1 MSDHQ
6 RIPPHSEEAERG
18 LIGALLLDS
27 TRVMEICATRRI
39 GPDAFYVPATRT
51 IYHAALALHT
61 KGRPI
66 DSLSVCESLRM
77 SGDLEAAG
85 GLGNVE
91 SILDACPTTAHAD
104 YYASIVAQKATLRRV
119 IDESREA
126 IAQAYA
132 CEDDAESVRSR
143 AEARL
148 AAIQPVDVDRR
159 SNAEVMREEA
169 RKFALAREKKCAGTP
184 TGFRVFDRYFGGLV
198 EAGFYIVSGLPGSC
212 KTTLVR
218 NVAENVAIRGHPV
231 LILSLEQTR
240 GQILAATNARFA
252 RQSIFHLMTGN
263 QRADPAALEE
273 HVDYAASL
281 PMTVIDSTQT
291 LSSIRSHARRAKSQG
306 VSIVVIDYMQRIV
319 PEKDYRGSVEREVS
333 DVSLGLCNMAKE
345 LRVTVLAISSLS
357 RTGKLRGSGQLD
369 YDAWAWVN
377 LARSEYYSEQ
387 NPEIDVA
394 FEKNR
399 YGPPACDEQL
409 WLLANEN
416 RLDESRPITAQ
427 EVARHAR

>member
-1 MSDHQ
+1 M
-6 RIPPHSEEAERG
+6 
-18 LIGALLLDS
+18 
-27 TRVMEICATRRI
+27 
-39 GPDAFYVPATRT
+39 
-51 IYHAALALHT
+51 
-61 KGRPI
+61 
-66 DSLSVCESLRM
+66 
-77 SGDLEAAG
+77 
-85 GLGNVE
+85 
-91 SILDACPTTAHAD
+91 
-104 YYASIVAQKATLRRV
+104 
-119 IDESREA
+119 
-126 IAQAYA
+126 
-132 CEDDAESVRSR
+132 
-143 AEARL
+143 
-148 AAIQPVDVDRR
+148 
-159 SNAEVMREEA
+159 
-169 RKFALAREKKCAGTP
+169 
-184 TGFRVFDRYFGGLV
+184 
-198 EAGFYIVSGLPGSC
+198 SGLPGSC

-306 VSIVVIDYMQRIV
+306 VSLVVIDYMQRIV

-369 YDAWAWVN
+369 
-377 LARSEYYSEQ
+377 
-387 NPEIDVA
+387 
-394 FEKNR
+394 
-399 YGPPACDEQL
+399 
-409 WLLANEN
+409 
-416 RLDESRPITAQ
+416 
-427 EVARHAR
+427 

>member
-1 MSDHQ
+1 MHDTQ
-6 RIPPHSEEAERG
+6 RVPPHSEDAERG
-18 LIGALLLDS
+18 LIGALLLDA

-39 GPDAFYVPATRT
+39 TPDAFYVPATRT
-51 IYHAALALHT
+51 IYHAILSLHT

-66 DSLSVCESLRM
+66 DSLSVCEALRM
-77 SGDLEAAG
+77 ARDMDAAG
-85 GLGNVE
+85 GIGNVE
-91 SILDACPTTAHAD
+91 SILDSCPTSANAD

-119 IDESREA
+119 IDASRES

-159 SNAEVMREEA
+159 SNAEVMRDER
-169 RKFALAREKKCAGTP
+169 RKFDLAREKKCAGIP
-184 TGFRVFDRYFGGLV
+184 TGFRIFDRYFGGLV
-198 EAGFYIVSGLPGSC
+198 ESGFYIVSGLPGSC

-218 NVAENVAIRGHPV
+218 NVAENVAIRGHGV

-263 QRADPAALEE
+263 PQANPAAIEQ
-273 HVDYAASL
+273 HVDYAAAL
-281 PMTVIDSTQT
+281 PITVIDSTQT
-291 LSSIRSHARRAKSQG
+291 LSSIRSHARRAKSKG
-306 VSIVVIDYMQRIV
+306 VSLVVIDYIQRIV

-333 DVSLGLCNMAKE
+333 DVSLSLCNMAKE
-345 LRVTVLAISSLS
+345 LRVTVFAISSLS

-377 LARSEYYSEQ
+377 LSRSEYYSEQ
-387 NPEIDVA
+387 NPEIAVA

-399 YGPPACDEQL
+399 YGPPACDEKL
-409 WLLANEN
+409 WLVQNEN
-416 RLDESRPITAQ
+416 RLEESRPITAQ
-427 EVARHAR
+427 EMEIRAR